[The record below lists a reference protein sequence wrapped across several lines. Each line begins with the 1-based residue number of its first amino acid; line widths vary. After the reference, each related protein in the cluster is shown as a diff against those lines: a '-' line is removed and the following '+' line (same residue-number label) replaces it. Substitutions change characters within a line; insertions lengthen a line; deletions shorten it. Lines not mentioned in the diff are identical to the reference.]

1 MSWFEKIMGAKGTKE
16 QAKQA
21 DIESQVKGKLK
32 AIVYDDSIV
41 TELLPVF
48 MQLQGAEGFDKVLE
62 LLETKERQIEAMSGG
77 EWFKQE
83 TDPDNKEA
91 GKEGGGNGAAI
102 TADDILK
109 SKFEGK

>member
-16 QAKQA
+16 QAKKA

-32 AIVYDDSIV
+32 GIVYDDSIV
-41 TELLPVF
+41 EELLPVF
-48 MQLQGAEGFDKVLE
+48 MKLQSAEGFEKVLE
-62 LLETKERQIEAMSGG
+62 LLETKERQIEAMTGG

-83 TDPDNKEA
+83 SDPDKKVAEEDN
-91 GKEGGGNGAAI
+91 GNGAVI